1 MNKRT
6 IFINTVILV
15 GLILGL
21 RTLFAQEEK
30 APSIEKATYVGI
42 EVCKRCHAKEYQD
55 YQKRKFKKAWRVL
68 EMRGKTKDPECV
80 KCHVTGCHVTGYG
93 EPGGFVDEETTPH
106 LKYKQCEACHGPGS
120 LHVGN
125 PGDPKIR
132 ESMKA
137 FVHKPNTCTDCH
149 RGVIAHRIGVKE
161 Y

>member
-80 KCHVTGCHVTGYG
+80 KCHVTGYG

-125 PGDPKIR
+125 PANEEYRKGMAPYKYSNENVCI
-132 ESMKA
+132 K
-137 FVHKPNTCTDCH
+137 CH
-149 RGVIAHRIGVKE
+149 ACMWAHRVRE
-161 Y
+161 F